1 MIDHL
6 WAFSEL
12 GKLRKVVLLAVS
24 QSLTAKEIAG
34 LNVVF
39 EELDLTKD
47 GTIGFVELTHAVQKY
62 SAKNNRHVNI
72 PKDSLQKLFDD
83 LDQDNSGF
91 IKYSEFIAAC
101 LEQNEAYSDGVLA
114 DAFSRMD
121 LDNSGFITRQNL
133 NELMRSASD
142 DLSDEQ
148 LTETVDR
155 MLSEGD
161 INHDG
166 QISLEELKQV
176 MRSPATRQGKYGR
189 HESSSSVESVTYED
203 IANRREKDA
212 GLIASLVEVFVEEK
226 ND

>member
-1 MIDHL
+1 M
-6 WAFSEL
+6 
-12 GKLRKVVLLAVS
+12 
-24 QSLTAKEIAG
+24 
-34 LNVVF
+34 
-39 EELDLTKD
+39 
-47 GTIGFVELTHAVQKY
+47 
-62 SAKNNRHVNI
+62 
-72 PKDSLQKLFDD
+72 
-83 LDQDNSGF
+83 
-91 IKYSEFIAAC
+91 
-101 LEQNEAYSDGVLA
+101 
-114 DAFSRMD
+114 SR
-121 LDNSGFITRQNL
+121 SRGP
-133 NELMRSASD
+133 AP
-142 DLSDEQ
+142 SDEQ